1 MESGE
6 MYNKAHKISEQIV
19 KIMLR
24 DEEGQTADLNEWIQA
39 NPTANEV
46 TGQLSDP
53 ELLIQKVNHF
63 IRPEKTDELLR
74 LLKSIRRRERRRRM
88 ICYSGVA
95 AAVALFIGLS
105 MTFIYHQ
112 RDATNGGMEEENA
125 PMLILGNGQDLNL
138 KSMSGEW
145 ISDDGTN
152 IRNNRQGRIEYIAVE
167 NAGVAGEA
175 EILNTLVIPRQ
186 CTYQVILSDGT
197 VVHVNAESRL
207 EYPVK
212 FVGDERKVKLQG
224 EAYFEVTKDTRP
236 FVVCANE
243 VEIRVYGTKFNVN
256 TYHKDWIETA
266 LVEGRVGV
274 SWKNQEKILYPSQL
288 SQVDRITGEQLV
300 THVNIE
306 QYISWI
312 SGYLRYDDDNL
323 GKMMEDLARWYGVD
337 FEFRTEN
344 MKEMRVSGSINKDLP
359 LDNVLEM
366 IQTTIKVTFIKQERG
381 YLISRPL

>member
-1 MESGE
+1 MESDD

-53 ELLIQKVNHF
+53 ELLTQKVNHF
-63 IRPEKTDELLR
+63 IRPEKTDELSR
-74 LLKSIRRRERRRRM
+74 LLKSIRRRERRRRK
-88 ICYSGVA
+88 IRYSGVA

-125 PMLILGNGQDLNL
+125 PMLIQGNGQDLNL

-152 IRNNRQGRIEYIAVE
+152 IRNNRQGRIEYIAAE

-243 VEIRVYGTKFNVN
+243 VEIKVYGTKFNVN
-256 TYHKDWIETA
+256 AYHKDWIETA

>member
-53 ELLIQKVNHF
+53 ELLTQKVNHF
-63 IRPEKTDELLR
+63 IRPEKTDELPR

-88 ICYSGVA
+88 IRYSGVA

-243 VEIRVYGTKFNVN
+243 VEIKVYGTKFNVN
-256 TYHKDWIETA
+256 AYHKDWIETA

>member
-1 MESGE
+1 
-6 MYNKAHKISEQIV
+6 
-19 KIMLR
+19 
-24 DEEGQTADLNEWIQA
+24 
-39 NPTANEV
+39 
-46 TGQLSDP
+46 
-53 ELLIQKVNHF
+53 
-63 IRPEKTDELLR
+63 
-74 LLKSIRRRERRRRM
+74 
-88 ICYSGVA
+88 
-95 AAVALFIGLS
+95 
-105 MTFIYHQ
+105 
-112 RDATNGGMEEENA
+112 
-125 PMLILGNGQDLNL
+125 
-138 KSMSGEW
+138 MSGEW

-152 IRNNRQGRIEYIAVE
+152 IRNNRQGKIEYIAVE
-167 NAGVAGEA
+167 NASVAGEA

-256 TYHKDWIETA
+256 AYHKDWIETA

-337 FEFRTEN
+337 FTIREN
-344 MKEMRVSGSINKDLP
+344 SFSLSMKYA
-359 LDNVLEM
+359 
-366 IQTTIKVTFIKQERG
+366 TIKDILYAIQKKRVIALFSNKMSWARSGKRI
-381 YLISRPL
+381 L